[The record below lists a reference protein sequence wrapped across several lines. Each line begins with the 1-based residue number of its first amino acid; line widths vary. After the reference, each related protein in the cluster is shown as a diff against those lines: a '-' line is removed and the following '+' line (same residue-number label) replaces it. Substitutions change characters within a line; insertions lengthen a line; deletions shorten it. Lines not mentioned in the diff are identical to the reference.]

1 MEIKYGYL
9 ELMFEN
15 IVSGNIEIYGT
26 NEYIE
31 KKFKNIE
38 YLHIN
43 NKNNNMYHKYI
54 SNEYEFA
61 RHNLGNSKHINM
73 VSKEADR
80 ITQESYSSFFYTLW
94 CMIFIMTI
102 NQYFE
107 LRKLLLLKK
116 NHQLNNSKIDI
127 KFTSNNTIILILLL
141 IICFIDFCIGSCDV
155 TIPLGQGISVVDLD
169 DGRGILSRKISGT
182 YSFVIPK
189 TSFKACLTAVG
200 SSGKATNFEISIDN
214 YRQVTSSSIEYWTS
228 DWTCE
233 IASVTKCHKQS
244 GSGCGSGTCGG
255 IKKNERDCQGNLK
268 NQITLYGVLRLGEPT
283 SVTTVKSVNVYYDIN
298 IKQNGVKIES
308 VGINDASKDVN
319 IQLDSFSKDTDTSI
333 INTNS
338 TTYKNTRY
346 ITSVSPRNSPTI
358 RWVGDVQWSTYEK
371 EVASSFDSAI
381 APGIFGNGVKFVK
394 GKPVKSTIDCSI
406 SGLKLLANSKNTKFN
421 GPENV
426 WTYNNQLNEWETH
439 PLTHCPWYLV
449 LNFNGNYSIINKV
462 DVTCP
467 EVKDVRYLYGC
478 RKCESGSSLS
488 LQIKSSC
495 KSGIAIIMNSNKDV
509 NLITTTAAL
518 TTSFTNLTIR
528 YKTNLKEV
536 KDSFCFYDSMYKNT
550 TTNKHDIGENGDEGF
565 NLFKNI
571 KSLVGG
577 VLKLPF
583 KIFNAW
589 LDLFG
594 SSKIDQANSLIKK
607 NN

>member
-1 MEIKYGYL
+1 
-9 ELMFEN
+9 
-15 IVSGNIEIYGT
+15 
-26 NEYIE
+26 
-31 KKFKNIE
+31 
-38 YLHIN
+38 
-43 NKNNNMYHKYI
+43 
-54 SNEYEFA
+54 
-61 RHNLGNSKHINM
+61 
-73 VSKEADR
+73 
-80 ITQESYSSFFYTLW
+80 
-94 CMIFIMTI
+94 MTI
-102 NQYFE
+102 NQYFQ

-116 NHQLNNSKIDI
+116 NNQLNNSKIDI
-127 KFTSNNTIILILLL
+127 KFISNNTIILILLL

-255 IKKNERDCQGNLK
+255 
-268 NQITLYGVLRLGEPT
+268 EPT

-346 ITSVSPRNSPTI
+346 ITSA
-358 RWVGDVQWSTYEK
+358 
-371 EVASSFDSAI
+371 VASSLNSAI

-439 PLTHCPWYLV
+439 PLTHSPWYLV

-495 KSGIAIIMNSNKDV
+495 KSVIAIVMNSNKDV

-550 TTNKHDIGENGDEGF
+550 TTNKQCVSVSVILNYEEF
-565 NLFKNI
+565 NVI
-571 KSLVGG
+571 
-577 VLKLPF
+577 
-583 KIFNAW
+583 
-589 LDLFG
+589 
-594 SSKIDQANSLIKK
+594 
-607 NN
+607 